1 MPVPLG
7 RAGRAGCRGPAA
19 VRSPPDIWLDV
30 FADAPVEHYVQHPAK
45 RFRTQFGPVC
55 YRGRLDGTARVLVI
69 GQDPSTNE
77 ILAQRTLVGDSGQR
91 VQKLLANLGITRSYV
106 IVNTFLFPIFGQFD
120 TEMRAI
126 SLEAPILAW
135 RNRCLDKIRTENALE
150 AVITFGVA
158 PRHAVEHWPGGQG
171 LPVFTLMHPAA
182 EDSAVLA
189 NWSSQLAAMAASIA
203 LDPDGAVDTT
213 PYGTAFTPADSAAI
227 PQFDLPFGLPAW
239 HGQGGGHSE
248 RDGNSRI
255 IWTSP
260 LT

>member
-1 MPVPLG
+1 MLAA
-7 RAGRAGCRGPAA
+7 AGRPPFDPG
-19 VRSPPDIWLDV
+19 PPDTWLDV

-91 VQKLLANLGITRSYV
+91 AQRLLAKIGITRSYV

-120 TEMRAI
+120 GAMREI

-135 RNRCLDKIRTENALE
+135 RNRCLDKIRAENALD

-158 PRHAVEHWPGGQG
+158 PEHWPGGQG

-189 NWSSQLAAMAASIA
+189 NWSSQLAAIAASIA
-203 LDPDGAVDTT
+203 PDPDGAVDTT

-227 PQFDLPFGLPAW
+227 PQFDLPFGLPEW
-239 HGQGGGHSE
+239 HAQGGGHSH

-260 LT
+260 LS